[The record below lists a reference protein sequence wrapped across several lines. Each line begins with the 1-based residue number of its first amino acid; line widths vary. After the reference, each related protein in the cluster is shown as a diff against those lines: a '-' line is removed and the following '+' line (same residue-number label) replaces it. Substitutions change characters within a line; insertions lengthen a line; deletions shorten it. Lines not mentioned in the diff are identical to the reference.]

1 MATPILDSKCERI
14 VVSSH
19 MVNGMV
25 QCASIEVLSV
35 SCDGLAIK
43 AASPQSR
50 LAKYILIKID
60 RWIHLRHTM
69 LMAVAAMEILAFHY
83 IMTHFLFLQLDT
95 TIRYTV

>member
-1 MATPILDSKCERI
+1 MS
-14 VVSSH
+14 
-19 MVNGMV
+19 
-25 QCASIEVLSV
+25 
-35 SCDGLAIK
+35 
-43 AASPQSR
+43 